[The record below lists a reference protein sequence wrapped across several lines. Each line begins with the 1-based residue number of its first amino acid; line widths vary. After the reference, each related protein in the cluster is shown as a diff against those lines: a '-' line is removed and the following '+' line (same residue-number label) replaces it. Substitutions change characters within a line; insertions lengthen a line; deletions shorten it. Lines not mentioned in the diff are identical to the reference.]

1 MKSRE
6 LEDYLFFL
14 GRPLLRGEL
23 FASGSVCGSGFRK
36 RANKTST
43 KMMSQILLFFWL
55 GEVLICAGKGTT

>member
-6 LEDYLFFL
+6 LEDDFLFL

-23 FASGSVCGSGFRK
+23 FVSGSVCGLGFRK

-43 KMMSQILLFFWL
+43 KMMSQILLFFL
-55 GEVLICAGKGTT
+55 VG